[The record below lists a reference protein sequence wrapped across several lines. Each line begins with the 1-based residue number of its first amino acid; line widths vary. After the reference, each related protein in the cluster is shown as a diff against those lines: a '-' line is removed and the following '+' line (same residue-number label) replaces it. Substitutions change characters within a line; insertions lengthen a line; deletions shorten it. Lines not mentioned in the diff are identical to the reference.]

1 VNQITKFIAGLN
13 DNQKKLLVIALV
25 IVVAALFDRLL
36 ISPYMS
42 RLTSIDEDIKKEE
55 AVIKQDVRF
64 LGYKDRISQEA
75 EEVDPYLTKTVSTD
89 EEMIAAFLKK
99 LESLANQSKVTLI
112 KVSPAAGQQTAEFW
126 KYQADLECSGQL
138 ADVVSF
144 MHLVDT
150 ATDLLKV
157 VKFNFTAKKSDT
169 DEIKATMTIEKIVVP
184 FKGMPLKAVDANND
198 HPNASQATPSVSP

>member
-1 VNQITKFIAGLN
+1 MKEIIKFIAGLN
-13 DNQKKLLVIALV
+13 DTQKKLLSVALV
-25 IVVAALFDRLL
+25 IVIAALFDRLV

-42 RLTSIDEDIKKEE
+42 SLTSINEDITKEE
-55 AVIKQDVRF
+55 ASIKQDIRF

-75 EEVDPYLTKTVSTD
+75 REVDPYLTKTISTD

-99 LESLANQSKVTLI
+99 IEALANQSKVTLI
-112 KVSPAAGQQTAEFW
+112 KVNPASGEETPQYW

-138 ADVVSF
+138 GDVVSF
-144 MHLVDT
+144 MHLVNS

-157 VKFNFTAKKSDT
+157 VKFNFTSKKSDT

-184 FKGMPLKAVDANND
+184 FKGMPVKTVDANND
-198 HPNASQATPSVSP
+198 HPNAPQAPSASP